1 MPCKT
6 VVFAGDS
13 VYLTALNYRQAAGRA
28 GRRGF
33 DLIGNVIFHDIPLS
47 KAQRLISSR
56 LPSLMGHF
64 PISSSLVLRLFILLH
79 NSKQSDHAKKCINS
93 LLTQPRLV
101 IGVKS
106 FKEQML
112 HHLRFSIEF
121 LRRQKLLGSDGT
133 PLNFAGMTTHLY
145 YAEASAFSLHALLCS
160 GYFAALCKDI
170 YNPARQKRIS
180 LELMLVMAHI
190 FGRRPAPPSS
200 NFPALPPLPKKAKK
214 ILMQYNKDTM
224 QTYSTYVETFAT
236 QYCNTP
242 DHTLPFSKY
251 RCGSVGSGLG
261 SRTTNHPAALSSFV
275 ALSGHN
281 EGFRNIDDLT
291 TSVRSDIFLEGG
303 AVPYLPVSDDEK
315 LNNYLYSFY
324 KDGDIVKL
332 DRENGVRK
340 QDVWFLLKDFS
351 LVLATVVAGLE
362 CYLRDGPGAYL
373 DSELIK
379 VMDEDREAL
388 GKDDEEVV
396 EAVEGEGRKR
406 RERNGDMAKVLKA
419 FSVMRGQFEEKF
431 QKIFA

>member
-33 DLIGNVIFHDIPLS
+33 DLIGNVVFHDIPLS

-64 PISSSLVLRLFILLH
+64 PISSSLILRLFILLH
-79 NSKQSDHAKKCINS
+79 NSRQSDHAKKCINS

-101 IGVKS
+101 IGVGS

-121 LRRQKLLGSDGT
+121 LRRQKLLGSDG
-133 PLNFAGMTTHLY
+133 
-145 YAEASAFSLHALLCS
+145 
-160 GYFAALCKDI
+160 YFTALCKDI
-170 YNPARQKRIS
+170 NNPARQKDIS
-180 LELMLVMAHI
+180 LDLMLVMAHI

-200 NFPALPPLPKKAKK
+200 RFPALPPLPKKAKN
-214 ILMQYNKDTM
+214 ILMQYNKDTL
-224 QTYSTYVETFAT
+224 QTYSAYVETFAK
-236 QYCNTP
+236 QYCNSS
-242 DHTLPFSKY
+242 DNTLPFSK
-251 RCGSVGSGLG
+251 RQCGGVGSGLG

-275 ALSGHN
+275 ALSRHN
-281 EGFRNIDDLT
+281 KEFRDIDDLT

-340 QDVWFLLKDFS
+340 QDVWFVLKDFS
-351 LVLATVVAGLE
+351 LVLATIVAGLE
-362 CYLRDGPGAYL
+362 CYLRDGPGAYF
-373 DSELIK
+373 DTELIK
-379 VMDEDREAL
+379 AMDEDGEAL
-388 GKDDEEVV
+388 GKDDGEVV
-396 EAVEGEGRKR
+396 EAVEGKESRRKR
-406 RERNGDMAKVLKA
+406 RKRSGKMEKVLKG
-419 FSVMRGQFEEKF
+419 FLMMRGQFEEKF